1 MMKRLVV
8 VVIALSVT
16 AILALPNL
24 GMAGALEDIKKRG
37 ELRIGV
43 ALEYPPVQFR
53 DKQGNPTGFD
63 VDVATMVA
71 KDLKVKPVFVDM
83 KWDALIPA
91 LLSGKVDILWAGH
104 TNTPERALAVNFSPR
119 LEKTDVVLIV
129 QKKNTMTS
137 LKQLDVKGKTITCLL
152 GSTSEKAANMI
163 FQKAN
168 IRSLPDQQAA
178 FMEVESGRADACLT
192 DLYMAAPYTR
202 KHAETTKVMTDDRGE
217 NIVVS
222 REYGHAAMRK
232 QDLDLWIWV
241 INWVDYYRAAGTL
254 DALEDKW
261 IGTFIRGE
269 KTY

>member
-1 MMKRLVV
+1 MKKLLHVVVLLSLVV
-8 VVIALSVT
+8 MMS
-16 AILALPNL
+16 LP
-24 GMAGALEDIKKRG
+24 GQSFAGALEDIKKRG

-53 DKQGNPTGFD
+53 DKSGNPTGFD
-63 VDVATMVA
+63 VEVASMVA
-71 KDLKVKPVFVDM
+71 KDLNVKPVFVDM

-129 QKKNTMTS
+129 QKNNNMTQ
-137 LKQLDVKGKTITCLL
+137 LKQMDAPDNTITCLL
-152 GSTSEKAANMI
+152 GSTSEKAAKMI
-163 FQKAN
+163 FQKAK

-178 FMEVESGRADACLT
+178 FMEVESGRATACLT
-192 DLYMAAPYTR
+192 DLYQAAPYTR
-202 KHAETTKVMTDDRGE
+202 KHAETTKIMTDDRGQ

-222 REYGHAAMRK
+222 QEYGHAAMRK

>member
-1 MMKRLVV
+1 MKKLFSILVLMSIV
-8 VVIALSVT
+8 FVFS
-16 AILALPNL
+16 LP
-24 GMAGALEDIKKRG
+24 GSAMAGALEDIKKRG

-43 ALEYPPVQFR
+43 DLEYPPVQFR
-53 DKQGNPTGFD
+53 DKEGNPTGFD
-63 VDVATMVA
+63 VEVATMVA
-71 KDLKVKPVFVDM
+71 NDLKVKPVFVDM

-129 QKKNTMTS
+129 NKKNTMTS
-137 LKQLDVKGKTITCLL
+137 LKQLDIPEITITCLL

-163 FQKAN
+163 FQKAK

-192 DLYMAAPYTR
+192 DLYQAAPYTR
-202 KHAETTKVMTDDRGE
+202 KHAGTTKIMTDDRGE

-241 INWVDYYRAAGTL
+241 INWVDYYRASGTL